1 MNDKKNYKHQEYFMP
16 TTRYAIVQGN
26 FWMSF
31 CIIFSYASVYLLSKG
46 FKSSQIGM
54 IIAAAGLISA
64 VLQPIVAD
72 IADRAKLISLRQ
84 IIASFSVVMM
94 ILAGVLLV
102 PKLHM
107 IVIAFVYAG
116 LVAVLQI
123 ITPLVN
129 AVGMEWINKGVPV
142 NFGVARGTG
151 SLLFA
156 AISYIAGVAV
166 SKFST
171 DVIPV
176 LVVLFYILLFV
187 AILTFHFYG
196 VEVNENKSF
205 EQISAV
211 EVQEDS
217 TSGIIRFFRR
227 YQKFG
232 VLLIGITICFASHN
246 ILNNFMFQIVANQGG
261 SSAQM
266 GTAMAIAAAIELP
279 TMVLFSYVILKI
291 KSSSLLVVSGIFF
304 TIKSLLTFLAGS
316 MIGIYAA
323 QFSQALGFALF
334 VPASVYYV
342 NHLMSE
348 KDKVKGQA
356 YMTVTNTVG
365 SIAGSL
371 LGGILIDY
379 AGVSNM
385 LLASTI
391 IAFIGAIIIFF
402 GVEKRT

>member
-129 AVGMEWINKGVPV
+129 AAGMEWINKGVPV

>member
-1 MNDKKNYKHQEYFMP
+1 MNDKRNNKHQEYFLP

-72 IADRAKLISLRQ
+72 IADRAKSISLRQ

-129 AVGMEWINKGVPV
+129 AAGMEWINKGVPV

-171 DVIPV
+171 DVIPI

-196 VEVNENKSF
+196 VEVNENKSHK
-205 EQISAV
+205 QLSTV

>member
-129 AVGMEWINKGVPV
+129 AAGMEWINKGVPV

-391 IAFIGAIIIFF
+391 IAFRGAIIIFF